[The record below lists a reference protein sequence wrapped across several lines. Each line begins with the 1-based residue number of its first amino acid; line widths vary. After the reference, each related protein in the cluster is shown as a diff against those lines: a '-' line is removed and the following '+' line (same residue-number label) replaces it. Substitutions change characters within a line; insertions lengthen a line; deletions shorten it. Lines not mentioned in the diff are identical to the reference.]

1 MISPE
6 QSALEEA
13 VKYLHR
19 RDYSATELSERLEGR
34 YEISV
39 VQRVLA
45 RLEAA
50 GLVSDQRVVDSLLAR
65 HRDRKSIG
73 DAKLLEQLRRLGI
86 SEQIIEQTMSN
97 DLASEEVRATELVKA
112 KYKTPTPAAKIGR
125 FLYSRGFDES
135 TIESVL
141 DKISWA
147 ESE

>member
-1 MISPE
+1 MSNPE
-6 QSALEEA
+6 QSALEDA
-13 VKYLHR
+13 IKYLHR
-19 RDYSATELSERLEGR
+19 RDYSATELSERLEGK
-34 YEISV
+34 YEPTII
-39 VQRVLA
+39 QTVLA

-73 DAKLLEQLRRLGI
+73 DAKLRKQLSKLGI
-86 SEQIIEQTMSN
+86 AEEIIERTMSN
-97 DLASEEVRATELVKA
+97 EVAPEEARATELVKA

-141 DKISWA
+141 DKISWS